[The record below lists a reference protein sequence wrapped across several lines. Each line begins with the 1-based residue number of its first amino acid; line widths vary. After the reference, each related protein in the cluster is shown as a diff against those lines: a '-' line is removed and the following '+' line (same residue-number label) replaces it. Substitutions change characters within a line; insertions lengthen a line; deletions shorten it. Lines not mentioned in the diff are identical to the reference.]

1 MRKGKVAF
9 VFWLVFAL
17 AVVTST
23 ASYAWIAMSPT
34 ASFRGFEIAFKSDS
48 LYLEISGDPEAE
60 FGKTVSFDAVSY
72 MSLNNSVHEVLLV
85 SYGEVESIGALRI
98 YPNEIKAGNGAYF
111 GAPNGKF
118 DKSSDRRYY
127 VRADSSIAKGKHNYI
142 DVTDRLKD
150 GQDIRGYYVI
160 DDSAVTYPTALTS
173 TDFYYVKTPNGK
185 GGFDYSCIGSFEV
198 GEKLAGRKYWGY
210 AYSSEFDESQSHN
223 AINVVSM
230 DTPEK
235 EYCLKRTVYIR
246 GAAGTVMARDLG
258 VVSIEVDGR
267 RNYLTDAIRILF
279 IATSDRGKTVTK
291 IYSHR
296 ERESFNGLLFEE
308 ILGDENELITVEMYI
323 YFDGK
328 DEDAHDNDGF
338 LTSHTI
344 NVSFGIKDHNY
355 N

>member
-1 MRKGKVAF
+1 MRKGRVIF

-17 AVVTST
+17 AIAMST
-23 ASYAWIAMSPT
+23 ASYAWLAMNT
-34 ASFRGFEIAFKSDS
+34 AASFRGFEIACESDS
-48 LYLEISGDPEAE
+48 LYLEISGDPASE
-60 FGKTVSFDAVSY
+60 FGKVVSFDAVSY
-72 MSLNNSVHEVLLV
+72 MSLDSSVHEVLLV

-98 YPNEIKAGNGAYF
+98 YPNEINTGNGEYF

-118 DKSSDRRYY
+118 DKSSNRRYY
-127 VRADSSIAKGKHNYI
+127 VRADSSIGKGKHNYI

-173 TDFYYVKTPNGK
+173 TDFYYVKTSNGK
-185 GGFDYSCIGSFEV
+185 GGFDYSCIGTFKV

-230 DTPEK
+230 DTPTK
-235 EYCLKRTVYIR
+235 DYCLKRTVYIR
-246 GAAGTVMARDLG
+246 GAAGTGDARDLG
-258 VVSIEVDGR
+258 VVSVEVDGV

-279 IATSDRGKTVTK
+279 IAKSDTGKTVTK
-291 IYSHR
+291 IYNHR
-296 ERESFNGLLFEE
+296 DRETFNGLLFDE
-308 ILGDENELITVEMYI
+308 ILGNENELVTVEMFI

-338 LTSHTI
+338 LTSHKVS
-344 NVSFGIKDHNY
+344 VSFGISDHIY